1 MSGPK
6 LLIFIAGIFVF
17 IALVMAIFQRE
28 SLAQWLRY
36 EWMDLFY
43 AVILAIIAGLLI
55 EFIYRRYSTKSKML
69 QTTMTPASESSK
81 FMAKLVLK
89 ENQEF
94 LIKEYERIFGREDF
108 IGVAPADELMFIGKE
123 HFKITRD
130 DNGYYIEDLNTKN
143 GTSLNGELI
152 SGQGKRKL
160 TDGDEIVVAKILQI
174 KYLED
179 NG

>member
-1 MSGPK
+1 MPGPK
-6 LLIFIAGIFVF
+6 LLILITGIFVL
-17 IALVMAIFQRE
+17 IVLVLTIFQTE
-28 SLAQWLRY
+28 NLTQWYRY
-36 EWMDLFY
+36 EWMDLIY
-43 AVILAIIAGLLI
+43 AIILSIIAGLLI
-55 EFIYRRYSTKSKML
+55 EFVYRRYSAKSKML

-94 LIKEYERIFGREDF
+94 LIKEYVRTFGREDF

-130 DNGYYIEDLNTKN
+130 DDGYYIEDLNTKN
-143 GTSLNGELI
+143 GTSLDGKDI